1 MYFVSYFFPFITV
14 IFIIVTMTNLLQ
26 SSCIML
32 NKILSSEFNIVMSLI
47 TPGDVTSRLGA
58 NSWPNRLSAPSSHY
72 CPGLRKPK
80 NEDPIIRPYG
90 SQRTANTSYAHF
102 LCKKLTVQQYTYK
115 SFTNFKYNY
124 HRKVK

>member
-1 MYFVSYFFPFITV
+1 
-14 IFIIVTMTNLLQ
+14 
-26 SSCIML
+26 
-32 NKILSSEFNIVMSLI
+32 MSLI
-47 TPGDVTSRLGA
+47 TPDHVTSRLGA

-124 HRKVK
+124 HRCLLRHAWVRAVELFYRPPLRRPPHPQGSIIILCQLFFM